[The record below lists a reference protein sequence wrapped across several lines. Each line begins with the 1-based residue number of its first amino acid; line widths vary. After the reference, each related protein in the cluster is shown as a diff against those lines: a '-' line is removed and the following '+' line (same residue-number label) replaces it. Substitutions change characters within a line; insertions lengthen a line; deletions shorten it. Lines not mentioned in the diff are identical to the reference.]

1 MGKVKKDR
9 ESSREIGALEPFFE
23 AMKSEGV
30 SPSAELRRAIL
41 RDAREICSMA
51 GSAAH
56 AGAKKAET
64 KRKPG
69 AKAAIERLWLA
80 AVFALSAAAGL
91 GAGYAVAGG
100 VGFVP
105 DIVFG
110 EYESVS
116 DPDMFADVEVML
128 LGGASDV

>member
-1 MGKVKKDR
+1 MGKVSQTRD
-9 ESSREIGALEPFFE
+9 SGDEIGELEPFFE
-23 AMKSEGV
+23 AIKSKDV

-41 RDAREICSMA
+41 RDARDICSME

-56 AGAKKAET
+56 AVANEAET
-64 KRKPG
+64 KRRSG
-69 AKAAIERLWLA
+69 AKAMIERLWLA
-80 AVFALSAAAGL
+80 AVFAFSAAAGL
-91 GAGYAVAGG
+91 GAGYAVAGS

-110 EYESVS
+110 EYESAS

>member
-9 ESSREIGALEPFFE
+9 DSGCKIGGLEPFFE
-23 AMKSEGV
+23 ALKSKDV
-30 SPSAELRRAIL
+30 SPSAELRQAVL

-51 GSAAH
+51 GSASH
-56 AGAKKAET
+56 SGAGEAKT
-64 KRKPG
+64 KRKLG
-69 AKAAIERLWLA
+69 AKVAIERLWLSV
-80 AVFALSAAAGL
+80 VFALSAAAGL
-91 GAGYAVAGG
+91 GAGYAVAGS